1 MLPARRNVSSTV
13 IKRVAGDPRR
23 VRIVVA
29 EDDAALREAIVD
41 ALRVDGYDVI
51 GVADGDELLRCV
63 ENAVPPIS
71 LVLSDIHMPRM
82 NGLDALAAT
91 KALPD
96 HVPVLLISGD
106 RDPITHEAALKLGA
120 VGVLVKPFDG
130 ADLRTAIAM
139 LTQTPDGW
147 TNAKKASFDFPKSG

>member
-1 MLPARRNVSSTV
+1 MLPGKRNVSSTV
-13 IKRVAGDPRR
+13 IKRVVGDPRR

-29 EDDAALREAIVD
+29 EDDSALREAIVD

-51 GVADGDELLRCV
+51 GVADGDELVSCV
-63 ENAVPPIS
+63 QNAAPPIS

-82 NGLDALAAT
+82 NGLDALAAAKT
-91 KALPD
+91 LPG

-106 RDPITHEAALKLGA
+106 RDPITHETALKLGA

-139 LTQTPDGW
+139 LTQTPYGW
-147 TNAKKASFDFPKSG
+147 TNAKKATFDVPNSR